1 MDIYTL
7 PNYLNPDTSEAI
19 QLFDYQSS
27 SDLARSKINLT
38 QNTIS
43 FLQEGTKEVVTHDTP
58 VNIEPSHFLIM
69 KSGHCLMTEKVSPGK
84 QQYHSLLLFFSDE
97 LLLKLIRKHGLG
109 TRNQSLAKPVRAC
122 RYDAFIQSFIHS
134 LQDLAKLNKVARAK
148 LLPLKLEE
156 IVIYLA
162 ETQGADFL
170 DFLTANTDDHT
181 NQFIRVVESNSLNK
195 LTLKELAFLSNM
207 SVSTFKREFE
217 KHFEESPSRW
227 FQQQRLEHSAQLLR
241 DKSVRPTEIYEEI
254 GYESLSNFIQ
264 AFKSRFGVTPK
275 QYQLQDGIEAF

>member
-7 PNYLNPDTSEAI
+7 PDYLNPETSEAI

-43 FLQEGTKEVVTHDTP
+43 FLQEGTKEVVTHDVP
-58 VNIEPSHFLIM
+58 VMIEPSHFLIM
-69 KSGHCLMTEKVSPGK
+69 KSGHCLMTEKISPAR

-97 LLLKLIRKHGLG
+97 LLWNLVRKHGLSS
-109 TRNQSLAKPVRAC
+109 RQQSMAKPVKAC
-122 RYDAFIQSFIHS
+122 QYDDFIRSFIQS
-134 LQDLAKLNKVARAK
+134 LQDLSKLSKEAQTK

-162 ETQGADFL
+162 ETQGTDFL
-170 DFLTANTDDHT
+170 HFLTANTDDHT
-181 NQFIRVVESNSLNK
+181 KQFIRVVESNSLNK

-217 KHFEESPSRW
+217 KHFKESPSRW
-227 FQQQRLEHSAQLLR
+227 FQQKRLEHSAQLLQ

-275 QYQLQDGIEAF
+275 QYQLQSGIEAV